1 MSKILEVKGLKKSYP
16 SGLHLLE
23 VLRGIDFS
31 LEKGEMVAITGNSG
45 SGKSTLL
52 HLMGGL
58 ENPDEGEILFRG
70 RNITNTPSSE
80 MASWRNLYT
89 GFVFQFHHLLPEFS
103 AVENVMFP
111 LLLRRES
118 FRKART
124 RALELLDA
132 VGLADRGVHKPG
144 ELSGGEQQR
153 VAIAARALS
162 GTPTLL
168 LGDEPTGNLDRKTS
182 ENILELLLKVHREF
196 ELTSVIV
203 THDPGM
209 AAICHSVKR
218 LENGLIGEAWR

>member
-1 MSKILEVKGLKKSYP
+1 MSKLLEVRGLKKSYP
-16 SGLHLLE
+16 SGMQLLQ

-31 LEKGEMVAITGNSG
+31 LEKGDMVAVMGNSG

-58 ENPDEGEILFRG
+58 EEPDEGEILFRG
-70 RNITNTPSSE
+70 RDITHTASIE
-80 MASWRNLYT
+80 KASWRNMHT

-118 FRKART
+118 FRKARS
-124 RALELLDA
+124 RAMELLDA
-132 VGLADRGVHKPG
+132 VGLAERGSHKPG

-153 VAIAARALS
+153 VAIARALS
-162 GTPTLL
+162 GKPSILF
-168 LGDEPTGNLDRKTS
+168 GDEPTGNLDKKTS
-182 ENILELLLKVHREF
+182 EHILELLLKVHREF
-196 ELTSVIV
+196 ELASVIV

-218 LENGLIGEAWR
+218 LENGYIENSCS

>member
-1 MSKILEVKGLKKSYP
+1 MSKLLEVRGLKKSYP
-16 SGLHLLE
+16 SGMQVLQ

-31 LEKGEMVAITGNSG
+31 LEQGDMVAVMGNSG

-58 ENPDEGEILFRG
+58 EDPDEGEIFFRG
-70 RNITNTPSSE
+70 RDITGDSSIE
-80 MASWRNLYT
+80 KASWRNLYT

-118 FRKART
+118 FRKARC
-124 RALELLDA
+124 RAMELLDA
-132 VGLADRGVHKPG
+132 VGLADRGSHKPG

-153 VAIAARALS
+153 VAIARALS
-162 GTPTLL
+162 GKPAILF
-168 LGDEPTGNLDRKTS
+168 GDEPTGNLDKKTS
-182 ENILELLLKVHREF
+182 EHILELLLKVHREF
-196 ELTSVIV
+196 ELASVIV

-218 LENGLIGEAWR
+218 LENGHFENGVF

>member
-1 MSKILEVKGLKKSYP
+1 MNKILEVKGLKKSYP
-16 SGLHLLE
+16 SGRHLLE

-31 LEKGEMVAITGNSG
+31 LEKGDMVAVTGNSG

-70 RNITNTPSSE
+70 RDITSSPSPE

-118 FRKART
+118 FKKARI
-124 RALELLDA
+124 RAMELLNA
-132 VGLADRGVHKPG
+132 VGLADRAVHKPG
-144 ELSGGEQQR
+144 ELSGGQQQR
-153 VAIAARALS
+153 VAIARALS
-162 GTPTLL
+162 GTPAIL

-203 THDPGM
+203 THDPEM
-209 AAICHSVKR
+209 ASICHSVKR
-218 LENGLIGEAWR
+218 LENGLIGDAD